1 MSLRSQPLVVVA
13 ITATV
18 ALALAQTVMAQGS
31 ARIVGE
37 VEDEY
42 GEPMGNVTITVDA
55 TDPELRPPQFVT
67 TTGSDGKYALLG
79 FESGLWNF
87 KAEFEGYHGQEGTGT
102 ITQSENPPVNFVLTR
117 IRHPLEIALG
127 DEALE
132 GLDPAAI
139 GTLLTQSDSEYN
151 NGNWLVA
158 IDGYQSVLSD
168 LPQLSDLNVQIG
180 QSYHQ
185 LEDWESAIAA
195 FEEALVTDPDNQDAK
210 AGVARARLGMGDL
223 SAASALAETAS
234 GLNASREDMYNLGEI
249 EFAQGNIE
257 TAAEWYEKAS
267 MADPT
272 WEKPFFKL
280 ALVELN
286 KGNMAGAKEYFQKVI
301 DIAPASEEGSQAQ
314 ATLSALP

>member
-13 ITATV
+13 ISATV
-18 ALALAQTVMAQGS
+18 VLALAQTVMAQGGG
-31 ARIVGE
+31 RIVGE
-37 VEDEY
+37 VVDEY
-42 GEPMGNVTITVDA
+42 GEPMENVTITVDA

-79 FESGLWNF
+79 FESGIWHF
-87 KAEFEGYHGQEGTGT
+87 KAEFDGYHGQEGPAPV
-102 ITQSENPPVNFVLTR
+102 TQSENPPVNFELTR

-132 GLDPAAI
+132 GLDPVAI
-139 GTLLTQSDSEYN
+139 GTTLTQSDTEFN

-185 LEDWESAIAA
+185 LEDWDSAIAS
-195 FEEALVTDPDNQDAK
+195 FEAALVTDPDNEDAK
-210 AGVARARLGMGDL
+210 AGIARARMGSGDL
-223 SAASALAETAS
+223 SAASSLRETAS
-234 GLNASREDMYNLGEI
+234 GLNASREDLYNLGEI
-249 EFAQGNIE
+249 EFAQNNIE

-267 MADPT
+267 VADPN

-286 KGNMAGAKEYFQKVI
+286 KGNMAGAKEHFQKVI
-301 DIAPASEEGSQAQ
+301 DIAPDSEEGTQAQ

>member
-1 MSLRSQPLVVVA
+1 MSLRFQPLVVVA
-13 ITATV
+13 ITVTV
-18 ALALAQTVMAQGS
+18 VLALAQTVMAQGS
-31 ARIVGE
+31 ARIVGA

-67 TTGSDGKYALLG
+67 TTSSDGKYAIIG

-87 KAEFEGYHGQEGTGT
+87 KAEFEGYHGQEGVSRV
-102 ITQSENPPVNFVLTR
+102 TQSENPPVNFELTR

-139 GTLLTQSDSEYN
+139 GMALTQSDNEYN
-151 NGNWLVA
+151 NGNWQTA
-158 IDGYQSVLSD
+158 IDGYLSVLSD

-185 LEDWESAIAA
+185 LEDWDSAIAA
-195 FEEALVTDPDNQDAK
+195 YEAALVNDPDNEDAK
-210 AGVARARLGMGDL
+210 SGIARARMGSGDL
-223 SAASALAETAS
+223 SAASDLRATAS
-234 GLNASREDMYNLGEI
+234 GLNASREDLYNLGEI
-249 EFAQGNIE
+249 EFAQNNIE

-267 MADPT
+267 IADPT

-286 KGNMAGAKEYFQKVI
+286 KGNMAGAKEHFQKVI
-301 DIAPASEEGSQAQ
+301 DIAPDSEEGTQAQ